1 MVALLSPDKKERP
14 MNTPPTVF
22 AQIMDFLPLHE
33 FRKCV
38 RRYRGDYKVKSFSC
52 LDQFLCLAFA
62 QLTYRESLRDIE
74 SCLRTMK
81 NRLYHMGIRGHVS
94 RNTLAHANEKR
105 DWRIYA
111 DFAQVLIAQARRL
124 YADEDLGLELKN
136 TVYAFDSTTIDLCL
150 SLFPWALFRKR
161 KGAVKLHTLL
171 DLRGSIPS
179 FIKMTDGKT
188 HDVRVLDDLVAEP
201 GSFYVLDRGYLD
213 FSRLFALHQ
222 DRAFFV
228 IRAKSNFKCRR
239 LYSRPVDKA
248 MDLTCDQIVV
258 LSGVLSRKCY
268 PDQLRRVRFYD
279 RENDR
284 FLSFLTNNFLLPAL
298 TIAMLYKLRWQIE
311 LFFRWIKQNLRIKT
325 FYGTSE
331 NAVRTQIWIAITA
344 YVLVAIIKKQLPL
357 ELPLYTFLQILS
369 IMAFEKTPLN
379 QLLTESSVQND
390 LTDSCNQLLLF
401 NL

>member
-1 MVALLSPDKKERP
+1 

-52 LDQFLCLAFA
+52 FDQFLCLAFA

-81 NRLYHMGIRGHVS
+81 SRLYHMGFRGQVS
-94 RNTLAHANEKR
+94 RNTLAHANERR

-111 DFAQVLIAQARRL
+111 DFAQVLIAQARTL

-150 SLFPWALFRKR
+150 SLFPWAVFRQR

-179 FIKMTDGKT
+179 FIKITDGKT
-188 HDVRVLDDLVAEP
+188 HDIRILDDLIPDP
-201 GSFYVLDRGYLD
+201 GCFYILDRGYLD
-213 FSRLFALHQ
+213 FGRLFALHQ
-222 DRAFFV
+222 SQAFFV
-228 IRAKSNFKCRR
+228 IRAKSNLQCQR
-239 LYSRPVDKA
+239 LFSRPVDKA
-248 MDLTCDQIVV
+248 MDLSCDQTVI
-258 LSGVLSRKCY
+258 LTGFYSHDAFPER
-268 PDQLRRVRFYD
+268 LRRIRFYD
-279 RENDR
+279 RDNDR
-284 FLSFLTNNFLLPAL
+284 YLTFLTNNFALPAL
-298 TIAMLYKLRWQIE
+298 TVALLYKLRWQIE

-331 NAVRTQIWIAITA
+331 NAVKTQIWVAITI
-344 YVLVAIIKKQLPL
+344 YVLAAIVKKRLPL
-357 ELPLYTFLQILS
+357 EIPLYTFLQILS
-369 IMAFEKTPLN
+369 VTVFEKTPLN
-379 QLLTESSVQND
+379 QLLTDSSAQSEFNN
-390 LTDSCNQLLLF
+390 SCNQLLLF